1 MQRKID
7 LFDVPPPND
16 EFLVEAILADKTSEI
31 IMIETSND
39 QLRKIK
45 QENEEKIQEL
55 ERRIEGQEKQISVLK
70 LKAS

>member
-1 MQRKID
+1 
-7 LFDVPPPND
+7 
-16 EFLVEAILADKTSEI
+16 
-31 IMIETSND
+31 MIETSND